1 MFLLQKRIINELE
14 IFSKIKIR
22 VPAVKQIFKNTFIFW
37 IIKNNI
43 LF

>member
-1 MFLLQKRIINELE
+1 MFLLQKRIINESE
-14 IFSKIKIR
+14 IFSKIKI
-22 VPAVKQIFKNTFIFW
+22 PAVKQIFKNTFIFW